1 MAAVCNDNRP
11 CCRHDVPTQPK
22 ALAMPHPAPL
32 RLALLQS
39 ASPAGDLDLAMA
51 QVDSALTAAG
61 AMGAAMLVTPE
72 VFLPGYNHDHIP
84 ELALPHGGAWQTR
97 LAAACAKANCGLVLG
112 YAERD
117 GDRLYNSALALDATG
132 AEVTHFRKIQ
142 LYGPRE
148 AALYTPGDHYV
159 SFDLNGHKTSLLICY
174 DIEFAPHVA
183 ELARAGVE
191 LILVPT
197 ANMQPFTHVARVT
210 VPTMAANHGTS
221 IVYANY
227 CGVEGDLTYVGLS
240 LIAGPHGEVMAQAG
254 DGPALLIA
262 DLPARTPALLST
274 QLRDQRAA
282 SWAAP

>member
-1 MAAVCNDNRP
+1 MAAVCNDKRRS
-11 CCRHDVPTQPK
+11 CRHDAITQPK
-22 ALAMPHPAPL
+22 APAMPHPAQL

-39 ASPAGDLDLAMA
+39 PSPAGDLDHAMA

-72 VFLPGYNHDHIP
+72 VFLPGYNNDHIP
-84 ELALPHGGAWQTR
+84 DRALPHGGAWQTR

-132 AEVTHFRKIQ
+132 TEVAHFRKIQ

-159 SFDLNGHKTSLLICY
+159 SFDLKGHKTSLLICY

-191 LILVPT
+191 VILVPT

-274 QLRDQRAA
+274 QLRDQRVAG
-282 SWAAP
+282 WATP